1 MPIWVEDPVSKYS
14 TYSSFTFSLCFLIPL
29 CLSPLQTLAPP
40 FAELQNLFICGIW
53 LQTISRMSLETPD
66 WVLDRLVLKYKCSL
80 TVPKLKCFRKSFFSP
95 KLSILQFYFFQLCY
109 VREMLLLSFF
119 FYISIFLLKKDVSQ
133 DVRAACN
140 AATMSDLS
148 YGSNV

>member
-1 MPIWVEDPVSKYS
+1 MFQEVLFLSKVVYI
-14 TYSSFTFSLCFLIPL
+14 T
-29 CLSPLQTLAPP
+29 
-40 FAELQNLFICGIW
+40 
-53 LQTISRMSLETPD
+53 
-66 WVLDRLVLKYKCSL
+66 VL
-80 TVPKLKCFRKSFFSP
+80 
-95 KLSILQFYFFQLCY
+95 FFQLFY